1 MKQVV
6 VFNASRRVENIESAY
21 EAVQEQ
27 ANTWLEEHP
36 NTNILASHTNMTA
49 ETEWTEFS
57 LTLIVEL
64 PDNPLQGVTDG
75 IPVR

>member
-1 MKQVV
+1 VKQVV

-36 NTNILASHTNMTA
+36 NTNILASHTNMAA

-64 PDNPLQGVTDG
+64 PEGKQAHG
-75 IPVR
+75 